1 MKSTLKKALAAGIT
15 LKAVIVLIL
24 LVAVGCK
31 NSTSIEMG
39 PADVVDAFNR
49 AITGGDFNQARQ
61 LCDTASM
68 KDYLES
74 YQEAWEVIQAED
86 SSALSIASS
95 ILEKA
100 VIDIEDIQKEG
111 EKRIVL
117 YTLEADGHS
126 KTRKATVKKEEGAWR
141 VEKKGN
147 ISPSV
152 TPPHASGDIPGT
164 PPWGSSSFIW
174 DYSSLLGGRC
184 WIRVVPHPPWWQ
196 AVAASCLTNA

>member
-24 LVAVGCK
+24 LVAGGCK

-61 LCDTASM
+61 LCDTVSM

-100 VIDIEDIQKEG
+100 VIDVEDIQKEG

-141 VEKKGN
+141 VERITDAN
-147 ISPSV
+147 
-152 TPPHASGDIPGT
+152 
-164 PPWGSSSFIW
+164 
-174 DYSSLLGGRC
+174 
-184 WIRVVPHPPWWQ
+184 
-196 AVAASCLTNA
+196 

>member
-1 MKSTLKKALAAGIT
+1 MKSTLKKGLAAGIT
-15 LKAVIVLIL
+15 LKAVIILIF

-49 AITGGDFNQARQ
+49 AITGGNFEQARQ

-100 VIDIEDIQKEG
+100 VIDVEDIQKEG

-126 KTRKATVKKEEGAWR
+126 KTRKATVKKEEGEWR
-141 VEKKGN
+141 VERITDAN
-147 ISPSV
+147 
-152 TPPHASGDIPGT
+152 
-164 PPWGSSSFIW
+164 
-174 DYSSLLGGRC
+174 
-184 WIRVVPHPPWWQ
+184 
-196 AVAASCLTNA
+196 

>member
-24 LVAVGCK
+24 LVAGGCK

-61 LCDTASM
+61 LCDTVSM

-100 VIDIEDIQKEG
+100 VIDVEDIQKEG

-126 KTRKATVKKEEGAWR
+126 KTRKATVKKEEGAWG
-141 VEKKGN
+141 VERITDAN
-147 ISPSV
+147 
-152 TPPHASGDIPGT
+152 
-164 PPWGSSSFIW
+164 
-174 DYSSLLGGRC
+174 
-184 WIRVVPHPPWWQ
+184 
-196 AVAASCLTNA
+196 

>member
-1 MKSTLKKALAAGIT
+1 MKRFLRITSVFAAIALC
-15 LKAVIVLIL
+15 
-24 LVAVGCK
+24 AVGCK

-141 VEKKGN
+141 VERITDAN
-147 ISPSV
+147 
-152 TPPHASGDIPGT
+152 
-164 PPWGSSSFIW
+164 
-174 DYSSLLGGRC
+174 
-184 WIRVVPHPPWWQ
+184 
-196 AVAASCLTNA
+196 